1 MYIYNVKN
9 ENHNVATIIPN
20 VAPQKQE
27 NIQNIA
33 SIIMNGDIVNGNIV
47 DASIISRLGVVGASI
62 QTELWFI
69 DLVNNFLSPLLPWF
83 PCLLSAAA
91 QVAPIRQK
99 PNRGGPTAEPRPGQP
114 RNKNLPTDRLS
125 IAQTKILPDCHSYFF
140 RFWKITDNVLFW

>member
-47 DASIISRLGVVGASI
+47 DASLISRLGVVGASI
-62 QTELWFI
+62 QTEL
-69 DLVNNFLSPLLPWF
+69 
-83 PCLLSAAA
+83 
-91 QVAPIRQK
+91 
-99 PNRGGPTAEPRPGQP
+99 
-114 RNKNLPTDRLS
+114 
-125 IAQTKILPDCHSYFF
+125 
-140 RFWKITDNVLFW
+140 